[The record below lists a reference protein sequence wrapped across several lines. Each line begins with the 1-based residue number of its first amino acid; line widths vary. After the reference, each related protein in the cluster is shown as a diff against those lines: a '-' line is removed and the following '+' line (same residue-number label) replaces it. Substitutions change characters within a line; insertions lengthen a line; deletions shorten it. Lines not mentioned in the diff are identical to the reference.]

1 MAWRL
6 VWPWAARSWAKWVM
20 GWVKRKWYVKP
31 GIKAPQKTQ
40 TKPVMIRRP
49 GL

>member
-20 GWVKRKWYVKP
+20 GWVKRKAMKP
-31 GIKAPQKTQ
+31 WVRAPQQ
-40 TKPVMIRRP
+40 AVSKPVIVRRP
-49 GL
+49 GMR